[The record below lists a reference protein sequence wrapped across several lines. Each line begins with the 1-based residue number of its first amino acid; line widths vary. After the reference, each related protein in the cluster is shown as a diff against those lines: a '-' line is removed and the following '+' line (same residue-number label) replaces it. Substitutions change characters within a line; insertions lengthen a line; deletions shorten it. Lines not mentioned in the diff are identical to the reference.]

1 MNVKT
6 NDIATL
12 ANVAAILV
20 QSARLV
26 GSDYDAP
33 LYEDLSNAARAAAAS
48 VLRLLEAL

>member
-20 QSARLV
+20 QSASLV
-26 GSDYDAP
+26 GSDAP
-33 LYEDLSNAARAAAAS
+33 LYADLSNAARAAAAS